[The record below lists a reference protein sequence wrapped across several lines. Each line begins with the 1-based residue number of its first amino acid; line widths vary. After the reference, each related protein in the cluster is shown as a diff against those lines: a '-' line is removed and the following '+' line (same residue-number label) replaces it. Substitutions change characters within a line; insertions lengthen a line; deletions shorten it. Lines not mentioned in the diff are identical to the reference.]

1 MNTSNT
7 GFKISSYP
15 TALVNKLT
23 KKGKLQYDHY
33 LMSYAETNFG
43 FSTINKNYKI
53 PVESLRR
60 DFMGFLGVENAK
72 GQWRQL
78 QRIWYGDWYAEKEI
92 TDKSGVTT
100 VIGDKVNSYLYRW
113 NLNEIGQE
121 DYVLNKFGDE
131 TELDHQDKLP
141 TDRIFIVKNAP
152 IPCEYTIATKFKQQK
167 TDENGNIVYEDITY
181 TSDPYPHLTK
191 IVDKDY
197 IDNRF
202 NGIPIIDKTDT
213 VYPDSPANK
222 PVTLD
227 DVSDTPSYSAP
238 DINSNINDT
247 PIHHQYKST
256 LEIRPYTCIYD
267 YNFTGKDNYVDW
279 IDIEDTLECGNGKT
293 TKDLIKGKLLTFFI
307 RISRPKNSHVTGSLT
322 NGTVYDFARGLLLT
336 TKGIYKERLIDV
348 EGTRNKKE
356 STEDDGEVIVASTTE
371 IIGQKESYYSELVK
385 WAFSGERH
393 QIFKQSIE
401 AERNILIKCQCY
413 YDENDNL
420 CIDASSAVN
429 YEPGT
434 STITG
439 ILPYITNYIYE
450 NYNNRVPSSH
460 VLYQHTFQ
468 NVDEMY
474 WQNEA
479 NQTEYYI
486 DKVNSIHVS
495 KEDRKAWSEHVI
507 DSKKGSY
514 YDSDVASKS
523 QYHFA
528 NNEKQAWH
536 EELVSKVQHIK
547 GGDNYIVVDNV
558 PNTERKQLNLR
569 LNVTTVL
576 TNERPDDHTIPT
588 TRSLYDHINNN
599 LNQKHLTDDDRSTWN
614 KKINTIVGDSFLNVS
629 DPEYVENSSSVE
641 INLNTTPDIADAIE
655 KNEEEEDE
663 TQKTNL
669 AKTVP
674 TTQGVIDYVKEH
686 GGIKYDNT
694 KTSFGNFRFK
704 GSHVFMIET
713 EDEDKEK
720 VIEFYFGPNNNP
732 PYIRNIQDF
741 NTSEPLY
748 MYQSSKESW
757 KLPTDFKYSGGK
769 DTTYNIVYPVSP
781 TQSFTLKVNNGEEIS
796 MEIGDKHPADFG
808 SGVDKGELKQITVS
822 LYKNSSNEAIAKAT
836 CYLPILKDE
845 NGVFKF
851 DENLN
856 GIGNGS
862 GTDITNKIIVSQD
875 DGICLTLTDLKLNQ
889 KEDVDNGFFT
899 GFVRFKATIS
909 INKDTSKSN
918 VFSKGGAGSY
928 YLTLTDA
935 KNNVVRSAKDIFI
948 YSREDATSIG
958 TPTVAL
964 EYFDNTNTATISGIT
979 YYTKPQL
986 KISVSNITGT
996 QQQITKTLNRL
1007 NLTKS
1012 NKSINADFNL
1022 PSADAVISKSNN
1034 KLVIQSGNTLYDN
1047 AVFQFNNTYDIKSQ
1061 NDVGCFGTSITA
1073 KPYKRDGSVTSSPA
1087 GSDSITQDNTKW
1099 IWNHSTT
1106 RSACNIVSFGIPIEN
1121 ETYPRLLYTT
1131 NICALTLSNP
1141 IFSINTLI
1149 NGNGN
1154 TFDNECSLTETSYIS
1169 QLLVQGGWLKYPS
1182 TDLTGTYA
1190 SIQNNTQSEGFIR
1203 QYVRKVRFLDSNGQ
1217 DKESSLGEIEISIDN
1232 FKANDFN
1239 TSDRKVSLWLAQKY
1253 DDGSEPAL
1261 SLLNATSDL
1270 VNASN
1275 EIGCAIIG
1283 SNKTEGT
1290 TYKWKF
1296 SNSLTKAWF
1305 SGKDYYLIIAMHPE
1319 FTGKLGT
1326 IKFNTQV

>member
-78 QRIWYGDWYAEKEI
+78 QRIWYGDWYAEKEV
-92 TDKSGVTT
+92 TDKNGVTT

-227 DVSDTPSYSAP
+227 DEADTPSYSAP
-238 DINSNINDT
+238 DINTTINDT

-307 RISRPKNSHVTGSLT
+307 RISRPKTSHVPGSLI
-322 NGTVYDFARGLLLT
+322 NGTAYDFARGLLLT

-348 EGTRNKKE
+348 EGTRNEKE
-356 STEDDGEVIVASTTE
+356 PTEDDGEVVVANTTE

-385 WAFSGERH
+385 WAFGGERH

-468 NVDEMY
+468 NVDGMN

-486 DKVNSIHVS
+486 EKVNSIHVS
-495 KEDRKAWSEHVI
+495 KEDRKTWSEHVN
-507 DSKKGSY
+507 DSTKGSY

-523 QYHFA
+523 QHHFA

-536 EELVSKVQHIK
+536 EELVSKVQNIK
-547 GGDNYIVVDNV
+547 EGDNYIVIENV
-558 PNTERKQLNLR
+558 PNTERKEYNLR
-569 LNVTTVL
+569 LNVTTRL
-576 TNERPDDHTIPT
+576 TNEKPDDHTVPT

-599 LNQKHLTDDDRSTWN
+599 LNQQHITDNDRSAWN
-614 KKINTIVGDSFLNVS
+614 KKIDTIVGDSFLNVS
-629 DPEYVENSSSVE
+629 DPEYVEDSSSVE
-641 INLNTTPDIADAIE
+641 INLNTTPDIAGAIE
-655 KNEEEEDE
+655 KNEKEEDE

-669 AKTVP
+669 AETVP
-674 TTQGVIDYVKEH
+674 TTQGVIDYVKDH
-686 GGIKYDNT
+686 SGIKYDNT
-694 KTSFGNFRFK
+694 KIPFGNFRFK

-713 EDEDKEK
+713 EDEDNEK

-732 PYIRNIQDF
+732 PYITTIQDF
-741 NTSEPLY
+741 NNSESLY
-748 MYQSSKESW
+748 IYKSSKKSW
-757 KLPTDFKYSGGK
+757 DLPKDFVYTNGK
-769 DTTYNIVYPVSP
+769 DTTYNIVYPISP
-781 TQSFTLKVNNGEEIS
+781 TPSFTLKVNNGEEIS
-796 MEIGDKHPADFG
+796 MAIGEKHPEEFG
-808 SGVDKGELKQITVS
+808 SAVEASELKQITVS
-822 LYKNSSNEAIAKAT
+822 LYKSSSNEAIAKAT
-836 CYLPILKDE
+836 CYLPILKDK

-851 DENLN
+851 DENLA
-856 GIGNGS
+856 GFNGS
-862 GTDITNKIIVSQD
+862 ETDIANKKIVSQD
-875 DGICLTLTDLKLNQ
+875 DGICLTLTELKLNQ
-889 KEDVDNGFFT
+889 KEDVNIGLYT

-918 VFSKGGAGSY
+918 VFSKAGAGSY

-935 KNNVVRSAKDIFI
+935 NNPAVRSAKDIFI
-948 YSREDATSIG
+948 FSSEDASLINP
-958 TPTVAL
+958 PTVAL
-964 EYFDNTNTATISGIT
+964 EYINNNDTYKATVSGIT
-979 YYTKPQL
+979 YQTNPQL
-986 KISVSNITGT
+986 NISVSGITGT
-996 QQQITKTLNRL
+996 QQQITKKLNRL
-1007 NLTKS
+1007 NLTKTETS
-1012 NKSINADFNL
+1012 PNAYSELENNTVINKSNA
-1022 PSADAVISKSNN
+1022 
-1034 KLVIQSGNTLYDN
+1034 KLTGTDTLFDN
-1047 AVFQFNNTYDIKSQ
+1047 AVFQFNNTYNIKSK
-1061 NDVGCFGTSITA
+1061 NDVGCFGTTITA
-1073 KPYKRDGSVTSSPA
+1073 KPYKRDGNVASSAA
-1087 GSDSITQDNTKW
+1087 GSDSITQDPSKW
-1099 IWNHSTT
+1099 IWNHTT
-1106 RSACNIVSFGIPIEN
+1106 TQSACNIVSFGIPNN
-1121 ETYPRLLYTT
+1121 EKYPRLLYT
-1131 NICALTLSNP
+1131 NSICASTLSNP
-1141 IFSINTLI
+1141 IFSIDTLI

-1154 TFDNECSLTETSYIS
+1154 TFDDECLLTEESYIS

-1217 DKESSLGEIEISIDN
+1217 DKESSLGEIEISIEN
-1232 FKANDFN
+1232 FNANDFN

-1261 SLLNATSDL
+1261 SLLNATSNL
-1270 VNASN
+1270 VNNSN
-1275 EIGCAIIG
+1275 EIGCAISG
-1283 SNKTEGT
+1283 SNKLDGT

-1296 SNSLTKAWF
+1296 TNSLTKAWF
-1305 SGKDYYLIIAMHPE
+1305 SGKDYYLIIAMHPT
-1319 FTGKLGT
+1319 FAGKLGT
-1326 IKFNTQV
+1326 IKFNTL